1 MRVQCTHAHHCA
13 GLVATLQNEN
23 GTARTRAQPT
33 QPLPTPP
40 RDKPRTTHKNPEA
53 SLFVSLPK
61 HTKGGGE
68 LQLAAACECT
78 TDLYATRCLKHDTA
92 PPSTWP
98 CAAPQQQRCPYSR
111 VHAAADTRHKHKLG
125 PHMKPMAV
133 LKRGTCH
140 RGTPRTAPPPPPH
153 PFFPEQTA
161 HSEGQSPHLSVRR

>member
-1 MRVQCTHAHHCA
+1 MRAQCTHAHHCA

-23 GTARTRAQPT
+23 GTARAGGNQPNPYPPHHVT
-33 QPLPTPP
+33 SHALPT
-40 RDKPRTTHKNPEA
+40 RTQRQACSSPFPSTHR
-53 SLFVSLPK
+53 
-61 HTKGGGE
+61 GGE
-68 LQLAAACECT
+68 LQRAAACECT
-78 TDLYATRCLKHDTA
+78 TDLYATRCIKHDTA

-125 PHMKPMAV
+125 HHMKPMAV

-140 RGTPRTAPPPPPH
+140 RGTTRTAPPPH

-161 HSEGQSPHLSVRR
+161 HSEGQSLHLSVRR